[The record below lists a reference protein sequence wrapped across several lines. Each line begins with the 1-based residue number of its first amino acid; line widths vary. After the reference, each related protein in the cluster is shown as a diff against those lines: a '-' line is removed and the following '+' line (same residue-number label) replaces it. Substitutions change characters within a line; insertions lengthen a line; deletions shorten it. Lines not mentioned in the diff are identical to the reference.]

1 MGQETTV
8 RTLHGTT
15 DWFKIGK
22 GVWQG
27 CILSHCLF
35 NLHAE
40 WVSEWMK
47 ATELCPTIW
56 DPMDYTVHGILQA
69 RVLEWVAIPFSRG
82 SSQPRDQ
89 TQVSR
94 IVGGL
99 FFFLSFFLFYQLSYQ
114 GSPYAEYIMWNA
126 RLDDSQAGIKI
137 LGRNINNLRYPN
149 DFILMAESEEGLNS
163 LLKKMKEE
171 SKKADLKLNIQKTKI
186 LAFGPITSWQIEE
199 GKLEAMTDF
208 IFLDFKITMN
218 GDCSHEIKRC
228 MLLGRKGMTNLDSI
242 SKSRDITLPTKGL

>member
-99 FFFLSFFLFYQLSYQ
+99 FFFFLSFFFTNW
-114 GSPYAEYIMWNA
+114 AT
-126 RLDDSQAGIKI
+126 
-137 LGRNINNLRYPN
+137 
-149 DFILMAESEEGLNS
+149 
-163 LLKKMKEE
+163 KEAHMQ
-171 SKKADLKLNIQKTKI
+171 S
-186 LAFGPITSWQIEE
+186 TSCEMPGWMTH
-199 GKLEAMTDF
+199 KLESR
-208 IFLDFKITMN
+208 FL
-218 GDCSHEIKRC
+218 GEISTTSDIQ
-228 MLLGRKGMTNLDSI
+228 MI
-242 SKSRDITLPTKGL
+242 SF